1 MSQTDPIADMLT
13 RIRNAARIRKK
24 EVTIPS
30 SRLKVEL
37 AKILKEEGY
46 IRNFKVVDDNKQ
58 GILNIALK
66 YTDDNQSVI
75 SGLRRISRPG
85 CRLFC
90 TRDSVPKVLDGLG
103 IAIVSTSGGS
113 DGDDPRQPGRVRVLK
128 RKARVAPPPGDR
140 GQAGGPEAGFQPGG

>member
-1 MSQTDPIADMLT
+1 MSQTDPIADLLT

-103 IAIVSTSGGS
+103 IAIVSTSRGILTGKKCEDLGVGGEILCY
-113 DGDDPRQPGRVRVLK
+113 VW
-128 RKARVAPPPGDR
+128 
-140 GQAGGPEAGFQPGG
+140 

>member
-1 MSQTDPIADMLT
+1 MSQTDPIADLLT
-13 RIRNAARIRKK
+13 RIRNAARIRKR

-30 SRLKVEL
+30 SKLKVEL
-37 AKILKEEGY
+37 VKILKEEGY

-75 SGLRRISRPG
+75 SGLRRVSRPG

-90 TRDSVPKVLDGLG
+90 TRDSIPKVLDGLG
-103 IAIVSTSGGS
+103 IAVISTSKGMQTGRKCEELGVGGEILCY
-113 DGDDPRQPGRVRVLK
+113 VW
-128 RKARVAPPPGDR
+128 
-140 GQAGGPEAGFQPGG
+140 

>member
-1 MSQTDPIADMLT
+1 MSQTDPIADLLT
-13 RIRNAARIRKK
+13 RIRNASRIRKR

-30 SRLKVEL
+30 SKLKVEL

-90 TRDSVPKVLDGLG
+90 TRDSIPKVLDGLG
-103 IAIVSTSGGS
+103 IAIISTSKGIQTGRKCAELGVGGE
-113 DGDDPRQPGRVRVLK
+113 VLCT
-128 RKARVAPPPGDR
+128 VW
-140 GQAGGPEAGFQPGG
+140 

>member
-13 RIRNAARIRKK
+13 RIRNSARIKKK
-24 EVTIPS
+24 EVLIPS
-30 SRLKVEL
+30 SKLKVEI

-58 GILNIALK
+58 GFLNIALK
-66 YTDDNQSVI
+66 YTDDSQSVI

-90 TRDSVPKVLDGLG
+90 TRESIPKVLDGLG
-103 IAIVSTSGGS
+103 IAVISTSQGIMTGNRCEELGLGGEILCF
-113 DGDDPRQPGRVRVLK
+113 VW
-128 RKARVAPPPGDR
+128 
-140 GQAGGPEAGFQPGG
+140 